1 MNTESSIGTS
11 TKRRRFTR
19 DTRGVTLIETLVALG
34 LFSVVA
40 ATTSGFLAHQVKTAG
55 LNKRQTLAYVV
66 AAEEL
71 ERMRALE
78 YQDMVD
84 ATSEQVLENLTFTV
98 VTTVEND
105 TPVSGI
111 KKVSVDVNWPEVGGA
126 ENVFVYALY
135 TQVRR

>member
-1 MNTESSIGTS
+1 
-11 TKRRRFTR
+11 
-19 DTRGVTLIETLVALG
+19 VTLIETLVALG